1 MTEQSN
7 ARRIMFCCEECVDN
21 YPEGCGYF
29 DRNELRVMPNGK
41 WLCASCFDECDA
53 RDYGV
58 EERDEEGYFVKSNW
72 TELPKPPALVR
83 ADLVEQMAEALR
95 RSREAVNAVVLST
108 HSVSFDADLRA
119 IDTALSTYAA
129 AVGLKDTTP

>member
-1 MTEQSN
+1 MTEQSKMP
-7 ARRIMFCCEECVDN
+7 ARI
-21 YPEGCGYF
+21 
-29 DRNELRVMPNGK
+29 
-41 WLCASCFDECDA
+41 WAH
-53 RDYGV
+53 
-58 EERDEEGYFVKSNW
+58 
-72 TELPKPPALVR
+72 PPASTKGCLISFTTPSADYNVAYIR

-129 AVGLKDTTP
+129 AVGSKEVTP